1 MLASRDN
8 LSHKKLALPDTKP
21 KDSKGAKRPHWTEA
35 KLKTIETLFAF
46 LPPLAVPFSAQVRA
60 EILSPSR
67 RTERP
72 ERPRQRYNTSDNV
85 APMNSAQF
93 WLDESDPKPSP
104 SRDTA
109 MPPTHCGSCSPP
121 PLHGIPKRI
130 PTPEREASNR
140 MTNSAVEWVAKER
153 KGLAKAFS
161 SIAMAHNM
169 ARHRRTAL
177 LAGTP
182 SFKLACRRRPFIVPK
197 SA

>member
-21 KDSKGAKRPHWTEA
+21 KDSKGVKRPHWTEA

-72 ERPRQRYNTSDNV
+72 ERPRQRNNTSDNV

-93 WLDESDPKPSP
+93 WLDESIPKPSYVRL
-104 SRDTA
+104 S
-109 MPPTHCGSCSPP
+109 
-121 PLHGIPKRI
+121 
-130 PTPEREASNR
+130 
-140 MTNSAVEWVAKER
+140 
-153 KGLAKAFS
+153 
-161 SIAMAHNM
+161 
-169 ARHRRTAL
+169 
-177 LAGTP
+177 
-182 SFKLACRRRPFIVPK
+182 
-197 SA
+197 